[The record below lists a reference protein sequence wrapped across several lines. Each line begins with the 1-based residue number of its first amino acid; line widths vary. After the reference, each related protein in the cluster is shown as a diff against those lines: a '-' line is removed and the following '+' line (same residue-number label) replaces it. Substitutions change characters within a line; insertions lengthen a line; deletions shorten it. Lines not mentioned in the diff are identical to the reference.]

1 MKSMSFT
8 PITTI
13 TITLSVLFY
22 AATAYSEGLVIWANN
37 GEDKITQDELRA
49 TANPSSVLNSVWDG
63 NKIKLFGARNEVLGF
78 CLVLEAPDQA
88 ASNVVVQFNKLNG
101 PNGQSIQSSAAAGN
115 DVLNWVN
122 RPIEL
127 FYVRYLQI
135 RGIGQL
141 LYEDYD
147 ERHVPERFR
156 RPWTG
161 DGFAIDGTGW
171 NDRPDHD
178 KYYPDIAVPLELE
191 SPFEISKGQ
200 NQCIWTDIFIPK
212 SSPPGLYTGHIDI
225 SSTENSTIQIPVELT
240 VRNFT
245 LPDKPSLKTM
255 LVLGYEDIN
264 QRYLGE
270 QYPSEASKLDMSRQI
285 LDKHFQLAHRHRI
298 SLIAAEPDAQDQPN
312 PNWLPRFSGKLFTAS
327 KGYDGPGIGIGNKIY
342 SIGTYGS
349 WDWKNEGESGMR
361 MHTDAWVNWFDEHAP
376 NVDYFLYLI
385 DESNNFPQ
393 IEQWARWIK
402 NNPGPGHKIPSF
414 ATMDLLDGI
423 NNTPSLDI
431 PCAATYHATASEV
444 ETAAQQILSNPDQHL
459 CQYNG
464 MRPNMG
470 TFATE
475 DDGIA
480 LRVTAWSQFK
490 KGIDFNWFYWH
501 STYYNNFQGGTGETD
516 VFNSAFTFGAI
527 SGQDPIAGETGW
539 NYSNGDGVLFYPGT
553 DKLYPAESYE
563 LAGPIA
569 SLRLKHW
576 RRGIQ
581 DGDYL
586 TLAAEIDP
594 QAVEAI
600 VSEMV
605 PKVLWEYGVSEPGD
619 PTYVRTDISW
629 STDPVQ
635 WETAR
640 SKLADIIERNSVLD
654 SDNDGIPDSSD
665 NCISTPNPDQ
675 RDTDQDG
682 FGNICDADLNNDDSV
697 SFADLQLFRT
707 YFGSENPDADF
718 DGNGSVSF
726 ADLEIFR
733 KLFGQSPGPAGQLR

>member
-1 MKSMSFT
+1 MLLTSFSR
-8 PITTI
+8 
-13 TITLSVLFY
+13 TLLILTGLLFT
-22 AATAYSEGLVIWANN
+22 ATGYSNDLVIWANN

-49 TANPSSVLNSVWDG
+49 TANPLSVINSVWDG
-63 NKIKLFGARNEVLGF
+63 NKIKLFGARNETVAF
-78 CLVLEAPDQA
+78 CLILEAPTQTA
-88 ASNVVVQFNKLNG
+88 NNVIVQFNKLNG
-101 PNGQSIQSSAAAGN
+101 PNGELIQSGVAAG
-115 DVLNWVN
+115 DGVLNWVG

-191 SPFEISKGQ
+191 SPFDIVKGH

-212 SSPPGLYTGHIDI
+212 SSSPGLYSGHIDV
-225 SSTENSTIQIPVELT
+225 SSDESPTIQIPIELK

-270 QYPSEASKLDMSRQI
+270 QYPSEQSKLEMSRKI

-298 SLIAAEPDAQDQPN
+298 SLIAAEPDDQDKPN
-312 PNWLPRFSGKLFTAS
+312 PNWLSRFSGELFTAAH
-327 KGYDGPGIGIGNKIY
+327 GYDGPGTGIGNEIY

-349 WDWKNEGESGMR
+349 WDWKNDGENGMR
-361 MHTDAWVNWFDEHAP
+361 AHTDAWVNWFDSNAA

-385 DESNNFPQ
+385 DESDNFSQ
-393 IEQWARWIK
+393 TEQWASWIK
-402 NNPGPGHKIPSF
+402 NNPGQGHRMPSF

-444 ETAAQQILSNPDQHL
+444 EAAAQQILSNPNQHL

-464 MRPNMG
+464 MRPYMG
-470 TFATE
+470 SFATE
-475 DDGIA
+475 DDGVA

-501 STYYNNFQGGTGETD
+501 STYYNNFQGDTGETD

-527 SGQDPIAGETGW
+527 SGQDPVAGETGW

-553 DKLYPAESYE
+553 DKIYPSESYE

-586 TLAAEIDP
+586 TMAAKIDP
-594 QAVEAI
+594 EAVKAI
-600 VSEMV
+600 VSTMI
-605 PKVLWEYGVSEPGD
+605 PKVLWEYGVSEPTD

-629 STDPVQ
+629 STDPDQ
-635 WETAR
+635 WESAR
-640 SKLADIIERNSVLD
+640 SKLADIIESDSVPD
-654 SDNDGIPDSSD
+654 TDNDGIPDSSD
-665 NCISTPNPDQ
+665 NCTLIANPDQ

-682 FGNICDADLNNDDSV
+682 FGNICDADLDNNGSV
-697 SFADLQLFRT
+697 SFADLNIFRS
-707 YFGSENPDADF
+707 YFGSQNLDADF

-726 ADLEIFR
+726 ADLNIFR
-733 KLFGQSPGPAGQLR
+733 QLFGLPPGPSGQH